1 MGTDIHGGF
10 IKVVKDQ
17 TGNVV
22 SKQPIK
28 TNWDFDRNYTLF
40 AILAGVRNG
49 YGFAGCYR
57 HEPLVPIAEKRGLP
71 DWFKIGDYITDEYG
85 DFGDEGCSY
94 FCNDYSPDF
103 KEFMGEHSFT
113 YMTIKEI
120 LDWEGW
126 NNYLSQGGVVSVG
139 HYEETIAKGKE
150 PESWCGGVSGGGV
163 VVVTEDEYKS
173 GVKATHVKCFW
184 KSEQSLGEMYSWFLE
199 EIERIKNEY
208 GEDVYLVIGFDS

>member
-17 TGNVV
+17 TGSVV

-28 TNWDFDRNYTLF
+28 TNWNFDRNYTLF

-57 HEPLVPIAEKRGLP
+57 HEPLQPIAEGRGLP
-71 DWFKIGDYITDEYG
+71 EFISVVEDRTGDLYNKWHGRWDDEEEFGCWLG
-85 DFGDEGCSY
+85 DHSY
-94 FCNDYSPDF
+94 T
-103 KEFMGEHSFT
+103 H
-113 YMTIKEI
+113 MTVDEI
-120 LDWEGW
+120 LEWKGW
-126 NNYLSQGGVVSVG
+126 SNHLSQGGVVSVEQ
-139 HYEETIAKGKE
+139 YEETIAKVKE
-150 PESWCGGVSGGGV
+150 PESWCGGISGGGV

-173 GVKATHVKCFW
+173 GAKATHVKCFW
-184 KSEQSLGEMYSWFLE
+184 KSEQPLGEMYSWFLE

-208 GEDVYLVIGFDS
+208 GEDVYLVVGFDS

>member
-28 TNWDFDRNYTLF
+28 TNWNFGRNYTLF

-57 HEPLVPIAEKRGLP
+57 HEPLQPIAEGRGLP
-71 DWFKIGDYITDEYG
+71 EFISVVEDHTGDLYNKWYGRWDDEEEFGCWLG
-85 DFGDEGCSY
+85 D
-94 FCNDYSPDF
+94 
-103 KEFMGEHSFT
+103 HSHT
-113 YMTIKEI
+113 YMTVNEI
-120 LDWEGW
+120 LEWKCW
-126 NNYLSQGGVVSVG
+126 SNHLSQGGVVSVE

-150 PESWCGGVSGGGV
+150 PESWCGGISGGEV
-163 VVVTEDEYKS
+163 VVVTEDNYKC
-173 GVKATHVKCFW
+173 GAKATHVKCFW
-184 KSEQSLGEMYSWFLE
+184 QSEESLSEMYDWFLE
-199 EIERIKNEY
+199 EIERIKNEH
-208 GEDVYLVIGFDS
+208 GEDTYLVIGFDS

>member
-28 TNWDFDRNYTLF
+28 TNWNFDRNYTLF

-57 HEPLVPIAEKRGLP
+57 HEPLQPIAEGRGIPEFIRDEEFGCWL
-71 DWFKIGDYITDEYG
+71 GDQ
-85 DFGDEGCSY
+85 SY
-94 FCNDYSPDF
+94 T
-103 KEFMGEHSFT
+103 H
-113 YMTIKEI
+113 MTVDEI
-120 LDWEGW
+120 LEWKGW
-126 NNYLSQGGVVSVG
+126 SNHLSQGGIVSVEQ
-139 HYEETIAKGKE
+139 YEETIAKGKE
-150 PESWCGGVSGGGV
+150 PESWCGGISGGGV

-173 GVKATHVKCFW
+173 GAKATHVKCFW
-184 KSEQSLGEMYSWFLE
+184 KSEQPLGEMYDWFLE

-208 GEDVYLVIGFDS
+208 GEDVYLVIGFDN